1 MLCKRCFR
9 GSECRE
15 CCPRRRTRR
24 GFFSF
29 SHVFA
34 CKKEANSIQMC
45 AMMVFPAAPPSSY
58 HRHRVPG
65 SILFPWNQLL
75 FRLGAGKQEQ
85 ATCFAN
91 FDARQQRARCLGARC
106 QASSEQQKPPRFVK
120 NANVLFPRDYSDLVE
135 QAKKAT
141 QAALKDGKLLLEVEF
156 PTGGLDSVPGDEEG
170 GIEMTTSMVLM
181 REFCKI
187 FGEQAPSTR
196 IFFPDV
202 REVES
207 AKSSLFQGT
216 SFKLDFLTKPSGLED
231 FGFSKKV
238 RMADRAQAS
247 DKVFLVAYPY
257 FNVNEMIAV
266 EELHR
271 DAAENAKR
279 PIVVFNGELDRIR
292 SGYYPSFFYP
302 KLGALAKEFL
312 PKFETVYYI
321 HNFKGY
327 AGGTLFRAYPGPW
340 QVLRKV
346 KDEHVLLHQQP
357 SMPSLKE
364 VALTILPSV

>member
-1 MLCKRCFR
+1 MRSLSWLLERCKMLCKRCFR
-9 GSECRE
+9 GSELRE
-15 CCPRRRTRR
+15 CCPRRRRTRR
-24 GFFSF
+24 GFVSF
-29 SHVFA
+29 SCVFA
-34 CKKEANSIQMC
+34 CKQEANSIQMC
-45 AMMVFPAAPPSSY
+45 AVMVLPAAPPSSY

-75 FRLGAGKQEQ
+75 FRLGAGKQQEQ

-170 GIEMTTSMVLM
+170 GIEMTTSMVLI

-187 FGEQAPSTR
+187 FGDQAPSTR

-257 FNVNEMIAV
+257 FNVN
-266 EELHR
+266 
-271 DAAENAKR
+271 D
-279 PIVVFNGELDRIR
+279 
-292 SGYYPSFFYP
+292 YPSFFYP

-321 HNFKGY
+321 HNFKGN